1 MGYFRKLVLLSSVV
15 LVGVSTF
22 GQQAAAVDTIK
33 ASLAKATTAAEKVSV
48 LDNLSRTLMNVNIQE
63 ADKYGQQMIE
73 VAEESRDRELMVKAY
88 ISNGLRNSYFASVKE
103 HLKKAI
109 NYYEKGLNLARENR
123 LEELVTDALLKLAS
137 VYLSVPDYDKASDY
151 VGQAASTVSV
161 IENDSLQS
169 VVLQTQGDVH
179 LAKNAKIEALR
190 FYLSSLRIAEK
201 IKDHRLVR
209 DSYVR
214 LSNFY
219 SKIEDYDRAIDYYT
233 LAYKELDNMDA
244 RNIPYQRVI
253 DINNIGNLFAAKKN
267 YDLAIKYHE
276 RSLAMADSLKFANLK
291 VPTYVSLLN
300 HYLGR
305 DEPELALQFLNSKQG
320 KNLLTFLSQFGLS
333 GAGDDAYAVIY
344 TGIGKIDSAKYYFE
358 KASAYYENIANEM
371 MRANFYGHKAAMY
384 KKSGEY
390 NKSIDILL
398 KAQEIAQKNGQLEL
412 LSKAAKELDTLYA
425 LSGNYELSRQYGSL
439 HYLYKDSLDK
449 LSREKELAQVEAQ
462 DEQERQKILAEEAA
476 EKKRRRNNIQYL
488 GITIG
493 IAAFFVVL
501 VFLGMFKVSEGMIKA
516 IGFFVFIMLFEF
528 IFLVFKKKIA
538 GITNGEPLKDLFFMI
553 GLAALL
559 LPLHHWLE
567 HRVIKFLT
575 SHNRL
580 TAAGHHIKTKFF
592 KRSKQG
598 NDI

>member
-1 MGYFRKLVLLSSVV
+1 MSCFRKLVFLSSIV
-15 LVGVSTF
+15 LIGVSTF
-22 GQQAAAVDTIK
+22 GQEAAAVDTIK

-63 ADKYGQQMIE
+63 ADKYGQQMVE
-73 VAEESRDRELMVKAY
+73 VAEESRDRELMVKTY
-88 ISNGLRNSYFASVKE
+88 ISNGLRNSYFAGVKE
-103 HLKKAI
+103 YLKKSI
-109 NYYEKGLNLARENR
+109 DYYEKGLSLARENR
-123 LEELVTDALLKLAS
+123 LEELATDALTKLAS

-151 VGQAASTVSV
+151 IGQAASTASV
-161 IENDSLQS
+161 VENDSLQS

-190 FYLSSLRIAEK
+190 FYLSSLRLAEK
-201 IKDHRLVR
+201 IKDHRLIR

-219 SKIEDYDRAIDYYT
+219 SKIEDHDRAIDYYT
-233 LAYKELDNMDA
+233 LAYKELDNMDT
-244 RNIPYQRVI
+244 RNVPYQRVI
-253 DINNIGNLFAAKKN
+253 DINSIGNLFAAKKS

-276 RSLAMADSLKFANLK
+276 RSLAMADSLKFPNLK

-398 KAQEIAQKNGQLEL
+398 KAQEIAKKNGQLEL

-449 LSREKELAQVEAQ
+449 LSREKELVQVEAQ
-462 DEQERQKILAEEAA
+462 DEQERQRILAEEMA

-501 VFLGMFKVSEGMIKA
+501 VLLGMFKVSEGMIKA
-516 IGFFVFIMLFEF
+516 IGFFVFLMLFEF

-538 GITNGEPLKDLFFMI
+538 GITHGEPLKDLFFMI

-580 TAAGHHIKTKFF
+580 TAAGRHI
-592 KRSKQG
+592 RSKLFRRSG
-598 NDI
+598 KDEH

>member
-1 MGYFRKLVLLSSVV
+1 MSYFRKLVLLSAVMLLGTAS
-15 LVGVSTF
+15 F
-22 GQQAAAVDTIK
+22 AQQAAAVDTIK
-33 ASLAKATTAAEKVSV
+33 ASLAKATTTTEKVTI
-48 LDNLSRTLMNVNIQE
+48 LDNLSRSLMNVNIQE
-63 ADKYGQQMIE
+63 AEKYGQQLIE

-88 ISNGLRNSYFASVKE
+88 ISNGLRNSYFAGVKE
-103 HLKKAI
+103 YQQKSI
-109 NYYEKGLNLARENR
+109 DYYEKALNLARENR
-123 LEELVTDALLKLAS
+123 LEELATDVLTKLAS
-137 VYLSVPDYDKASDY
+137 VYLSVPDYEKASDY
-151 VGQAASTVSV
+151 IGQASSTVSV
-161 IENDSLQS
+161 IKNDSLQS

-190 FYLSSLRIAEK
+190 FYLSSLRMAEK
-201 IKDHRLVR
+201 IKDHRLIR

-219 SKIEDYDRAIDYYT
+219 SKIEDHDRAIDYYT
-233 LAYKELDNMDA
+233 LAYKELDNLDT

-253 DINNIGNLFAAKKN
+253 DINNIGNLFAAKKS

-276 RSLAMADSLKFANLK
+276 KSLAMADSLKFANLK
-291 VPTYVSLLN
+291 VPAYVSLLN
-300 HYLGR
+300 HYLNR
-305 DEPELALQFLNSKQG
+305 DEPELALKFLSSQQG

-344 TGIGKIDSAKYYFE
+344 TGMGKMDSAKYYFE
-358 KASAYYENIANEM
+358 KATPYYENIANEIM
-371 MRANFYGHKAAMY
+371 KANFYGHKAAMY

-390 NKSIDILL
+390 NKSIDVLL
-398 KAQEIAQKNGQLEL
+398 KAQEIAKKNGQLEL

-425 LSGNYELSRQYGSL
+425 LSGNYKLSSQYGSL
-439 HYLYKDSLDK
+439 HYFYKDSLDK
-449 LSREKELAQVEAQ
+449 LSREKELVQVEAQ

-476 EKKRRRNNIQYL
+476 EKKRRRNNIQYI

-567 HRVIKFLT
+567 HKVIKFLT

-580 TAAGHHIKTKFF
+580 TAAGHHIRTKLFR
-592 KRSKQG
+592 RSGKDEQ
-598 NDI
+598 